1 MMKIILAVA
10 CIILSSTVYSSEL
23 SISFKT
29 KNLNLDDAQ
38 VSFTL
43 ESQNPLCSKVHVGI
57 GGIAIAPSSIEFKGE
72 VIKDSNRL
80 ILKADY
86 KTGGFCS
93 YELAEVDLQ
102 FIHKKY
108 YYFWTTIFLTSKESS
123 SGSILDLAELST
135 NQNAKIDTICVGKGR
150 ASYSMCKTYNNGKSI
165 SSGSRG
171 SLYIWKENLREID
184 AYHGGNLILEIE
196 K

>member
-1 MMKIILAVA
+1 ML
-10 CIILSSTVYSSEL
+10 CSTVHSSEL
-23 SISFKT
+23 SISFNT

-38 VSFTL
+38 ASFTL

-57 GGIAIAPSSIEFKGE
+57 GGIAIAPTSIEFKGE
-72 VIKDSNRL
+72 IIKEDNRL
-80 ILKADY
+80 ILKTDY

-102 FIHKKY
+102 FIHQKY
-108 YYFWTTIFLTSKESS
+108 YYFWTTIFLISKKNS
-123 SGSILDLAELST
+123 SGSILDFAELST
-135 NQNAKIDTICVGKGR
+135 NQNATIEIVCKGRGR

-171 SLYIWKENLREID
+171 SLFIWKENLREID
-184 AYHGGNLILEIE
+184 AYHGGHLILKTE